1 MRLLLMLLIAANALL
16 YAYQDGDLGQGVAE
30 GHDPARLADQIDPD
44 KIRLISVPGTSS
56 PIASAGSSGSA
67 AGGAG
72 GTSGAPSAATAQAEP
87 KAMAC
92 VEFGGFNPDE
102 AKRVEPIL
110 ASLNLGSRL
119 SQRHLDDQATFIVYL
134 PPFKT
139 KADADHAAAEL
150 RRIGISDFFVI
161 QDAGPYHLAISL
173 GIFHNEDA
181 AKGLLTNL
189 SQQGVKNAKTGERP
203 STISKTYYQMRPG
216 DPALLLRLND
226 IRSQFP
232 NQDVHECA
240 ASGVTA
246 AAGAASSLDKV
257 ATSSSGT

>member
-1 MRLLLMLLIAANALL
+1 MRLLLMLLIAANGLL
-16 YAYQDGDLGQGVAE
+16 YAYENGDLGTPVAD

-44 KIRLISVPGTSS
+44 KIRLVSLPGSTSS
-56 PIASAGSSGSA
+56 GMPASS
-67 AGGAG
+67 AGGAA
-72 GTSGAPSAATAQAEP
+72 GASAPAAAAVAQAEP

-102 AKRVEPIL
+102 VKRVEPIL
-110 ASLNLGSRL
+110 AGLNLGSRL

-139 KADADHAAAEL
+139 KADADHAAGEL

-173 GIFHNEDA
+173 GIFHSEDA
-181 AKGLLTNL
+181 AKGLLTSL

-203 STISKTYYQMRPG
+203 STISKTFYQIRPG
-216 DPALLLRLND
+216 DPALLLRLAD
-226 IRSQFP
+226 IRGQFP

-240 ASGVTA
+240 ASAVAET
-246 AAGAASSLDKV
+246 AGAASSLDKV

>member
-1 MRLLLMLLIAANALL
+1 MRLLLLLLIAANGLL
-16 YAYQDGDLGQGVAE
+16 YAYQHGDLGPAVTE

-44 KIRLISVPGTSS
+44 KIRLVSLPKSNNTSTPPS
-56 PIASAGSSGSA
+56 STNAGAAGSSGTPQAPA
-67 AGGAG
+67 A
-72 GTSGAPSAATAQAEP
+72 AQAEP
-87 KAMAC
+87 RAMAC

-110 ASLNLGSRL
+110 AGLNLGSRMT
-119 SQRHLDDQATFIVYL
+119 QRHLDDQATFIVYL

-150 RRIGISDFFVI
+150 RRIGIPDFFVI
-161 QDAGPYHLAISL
+161 QDAGPFHLAISL

-181 AKGLLTNL
+181 AKGLLTSL
-189 SQQGVKNAKTGERP
+189 SQQGVKNARTGERP
-203 STISKTYYQMRPG
+203 STISKTFYQIRPG
-216 DPALLLRLND
+216 DPSLLLRLAD

-232 NQDVHECA
+232 NQDIHECA
-240 ASGVTA
+240 AASA
-246 AAGAASSLDKV
+246 AAETAGAASSLDKV